1 MQVTLSNKPILEAK
15 PFLKWAGG
23 KKQLIEAIESRFPDE
38 IKSSRKIDKYFEPFV
53 GGGALFFYLM
63 SNYQINEA
71 YIYDI
76 NRELILTYNTI
87 KNNPNELIEELKVL
101 SEEYIPKEQAER
113 KKMFLNIRQKFNDA
127 IPDFDFENY
136 NEEYIQRASY
146 TIFMNKT
153 CFNGLFR
160 LNRHMEFNV
169 PHGRY
174 KKPLICD
181 EENIRNVSQAL
192 QHTTIVCG
200 SFLESEDL
208 IDDKSLV
215 YLDPPYRP
223 ISETSNFNTYAGN
236 DFNDDS
242 QRELGEYYKRI
253 SNKGAKAILS
263 NSDPKNVDENDNFF
277 DDIYGD
283 YTIERVY
290 AKRSIN
296 SNAAKRGAIT
306 EILVRNY

>member
-1 MQVTLSNKPILEAK
+1 MQYDLSNNPVLEAR

-23 KKQLIEAIESRFPDE
+23 KKQLIETIESRFPDE
-38 IKSSRKIDKYFEPFV
+38 IKSSRKIEKYFEPFV

-63 SNYQINEA
+63 SNYKISEA

-76 NRELILTYNTI
+76 NRELILTYNAI
-87 KNNPNELIEELKVL
+87 KNNPKELIKELKAL
-101 SEEYIPKEQAER
+101 SEEYVPKGQDER
-113 KKMFLNIRQKFNDA
+113 KEMFLDIRQKFNDA

-136 NEEYIQRASY
+136 NQDFIQRAAY

-160 LNRHMEFNV
+160 LNSRGEFNV

-181 EENIRNVSQAL
+181 EENIRNVSHVL

-208 IDDKSLV
+208 IDDNSLV

-223 ISETSNFNTYAGN
+223 ISETSSFNTYAGN

-277 DDIYGD
+277 DDIYAD
-283 YTIERVY
+283 YTIERVL

-296 SNAAKRGAIT
+296 SNGAKRGAIT